1 MELNVK
7 DIRKLIEEKSE
18 LAQRA
23 SEAFQQLQG
32 QIALLRDMY
41 KNAQIEENKKK
52 EEDKKDTKEE
62 TTQEEKK

>member
-23 SEAFQQLQG
+23 SEAFNQLQG
-32 QIALLRDMY
+32 QVALLRDML

-52 EEDKKDTKEE
+52 EDKKDTKEE
-62 TTQEEKK
+62 TIQEEKK

>member
-1 MELNVK
+1 MEMTVK
-7 DIRKLIEEKSE
+7 EIRKLIEEKSE

-32 QIALLRDMY
+32 QVALLRDML

-52 EEDKKDTKEE
+52 EDNKDKKEE
-62 TTQEEKK
+62 PIQEEKK

>member
-32 QIALLRDMY
+32 QVALLRDML

-52 EEDKKDTKEE
+52 EDKKDTKEE
-62 TTQEEKK
+62 TIQEEKK